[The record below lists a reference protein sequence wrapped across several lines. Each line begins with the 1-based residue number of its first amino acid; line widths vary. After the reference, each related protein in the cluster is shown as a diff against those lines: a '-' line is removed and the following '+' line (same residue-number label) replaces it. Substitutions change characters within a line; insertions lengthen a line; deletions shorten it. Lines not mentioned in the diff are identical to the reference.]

1 MKKVTI
7 LLSSLLVG
15 FGLNAQI
22 FSDDFES
29 YAVGSYLGPQSV
41 EWTTWS
47 GTEGGAE
54 DVQISSGQASSGT
67 NSIYFVGA
75 AAGGPQDVVLDFGT
89 QYTNGIFTYQS
100 DFYVASGN
108 NAYFNF
114 QGDPVIGTTWAM
126 NCFMENGVI
135 TIDDGASVTASGTY
149 TPGTWFTLTIEAN
162 LSTGRWQASVDG
174 ACIGVWA
181 NGINSVASL
190 DLYPID
196 ASYIFYVDD
205 VSFDWVAY
213 TPSNLNAAVSA
224 VDMGPA
230 IAGLNA
236 YPTVTVVN
244 AGTVA
249 LNSFDVTLTYNG
261 TPYTENVT
269 GQNLTSGQTYDVN
282 FATPIPLVSGPNTA
296 VATVS
301 NVNGGTDDDPS
312 DDDGCA
318 LVDPITPAAGKVVVG
333 EEGTGTWCGWCPR
346 GAVFMDQYEAD
357 YGPYWAGIA
366 VHNGDPMVVADY
378 DTPFSA
384 LIAGYPSALVDRGP
398 EVDPSAMSTDFFTR
412 LQVAPAALMTN
423 GATWN
428 ASTRELNVSIT
439 ADFQTNGTSQYKMLC
454 VLTEDGVTGSTSG
467 YAQTNYY
474 AGGAQGPMGGY
485 ESLPNPVP
493 AAQMVYDHVA
503 RAIAPDFDGHNE
515 CFPTTF
521 NSGEVIT
528 QNYTFILPASWDENN
543 VHIIGMLTQPGG
555 MINNADKTTINEAV
569 ANGFVNA
576 CSSSIGEI
584 LIDQVDDFLNIYPNP
599 ASTFTTIAI
608 TLPQEADVQ
617 LALKDMNGKVIASTD
632 YGMIPSS
639 TVDLNTS
646 ELSSGVYLVEL
657 TVNGQV
663 MTKRLMID

>member
-22 FSDDFES
+22 FTDDFES
-29 YAVGSYLGPQSV
+29 YAAGSYLGPQSV

-47 GTEGGAE
+47 GNEGGAE
-54 DVQISSGQASSGT
+54 DVQISTTQASSGA

-75 AAGGPQDVVLDFGT
+75 SAGGPQDVVLDFGT
-89 QYTNGIFTYQS
+89 QYTNGVFTYQS

-114 QGDPVIGTTWAM
+114 QATPVIGTTWAM
-126 NCFMENGVI
+126 NCFMQNGVI
-135 TIDDGASVTASGTY
+135 TIDDGPAVTATGIY

-174 ACIGVWA
+174 SCIGVWA
-181 NGINSVASL
+181 NGVNELASL

-224 VDMGPA
+224 VDMGAA
-230 IAGLNA
+230 IVGVNA
-236 YPTVTVVN
+236 YPSVTVVN
-244 AGTVA
+244 AGTTA
-249 LNSFDVTLTYNG
+249 ISSFDVTLTYNG
-261 TPYTENVT
+261 IPYTENIT

-282 FATPIPLVSGPNTA
+282 FATAVPIVAGSNTA

-301 NVNGGTDDDPS
+301 NVNGGVDDDPS

-318 LVDPITPAAGKVVVG
+318 LVTPVIPAAGKVVVG

-346 GAVFMDQYEAD
+346 GTVFMDQYEQQ
-357 YGPYWAGIA
+357 YGQYWAGIA
-366 VHNGDPMVVADY
+366 VHNGDPMVVTDY

-384 LIAGYPSALVDRGP
+384 LIGGYPSALVDRGP
-398 EVDPSAMSTDFFTR
+398 EVDPSAMSADFFTR
-412 LQVAPAALMTN
+412 LQVVPDALMTN

-428 ASTRELNVSIT
+428 ATTRELEVSIT

-454 VLTEDGVTGSTSG
+454 VLTEDGVSGTASG

-474 AGGAQGPMGGY
+474 AGGAQGPMGGF

-493 AAQMVYDHVA
+493 ASQMVYDHVA
-503 RAIAPDFDGHNE
+503 RAISPDFDGHNE

-528 QNYTFILPASWDENN
+528 QNYSFILPASWDENN

-555 MINNADKTTINEAV
+555 VVNNADKTTVAEAV
-569 ANGFVNA
+569 ANGYVTA
-576 CSSSIGEI
+576 CAVSVGEI
-584 LIDQVDDFLNIYPNP
+584 LNDQIDNVLNIYPNP
-599 ASTFTTIAI
+599 ASTVATIAI

-617 LALKDMNGKVIASTD
+617 LALKDMNGKVIATTD

-657 TVNGQV
+657 TVNGNV
-663 MTKRLMID
+663 ITKRLMID